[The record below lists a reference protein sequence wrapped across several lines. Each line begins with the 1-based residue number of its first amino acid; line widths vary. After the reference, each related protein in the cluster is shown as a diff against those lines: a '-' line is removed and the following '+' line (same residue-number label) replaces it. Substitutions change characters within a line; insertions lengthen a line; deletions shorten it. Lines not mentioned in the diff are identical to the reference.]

1 MTTDQPTNGTP
12 YSVPDQPVPTPL
24 PANPHPNP
32 VPQQPSYGHAQRA
45 DDTDPGTAW
54 SDYCAAAQRLDAVRR
69 GAATAAGEQAQT
81 TRAAREE
88 LSAVRARLV
97 PQQARLREA
106 GVPDVD
112 LHPTQADAE
121 AAGRAI
127 AGDPAGVLTALH
139 QARSTADRADA
150 ALLGVPGAAL
160 GVTGPRTPVTSWVR
174 NMLVYGPFAG
184 AVLVVQ
190 IALLV
195 TAHGTPMTIYAL
207 GCGLALPLVAL
218 GFAWVTIGAA
228 FPAPTGCKVDRTLP
242 IGAATCFAPILI
254 TLIGQA
260 VLAVT

>member
-12 YSVPDQPVPTPL
+12 YNVPDRPDPTPI
-24 PANPHPNP
+24 PAHPNP
-32 VPQQPSYGHAQRA
+32 VPQQPSYGHPQRRE
-45 DDTDPGTAW
+45 DTDPGSAW

-106 GVPDVD
+106 GVPDAD
-112 LHPTQADAE
+112 LHPTPADAE
-121 AAGRAI
+121 AAGRVI
-127 AGDPAGVLTALH
+127 TGDPAGALTALH

-160 GVTGPRTPVTSWVR
+160 GVAGPRTPVRAWIR
-174 NMLVYGPFAG
+174 NMLVYGPFA
-184 AVLVVQ
+184 ASVLVVQ

-195 TAHGTPMTIYAL
+195 TAGGTPMTIYAL
-207 GCGLALPLVAL
+207 GCGLALPLAAL

-228 FPAPTGCKVDRTLP
+228 FPAPAGGKVDRTLP
-242 IGAATCFAPILI
+242 IGAVACFAPILI

-260 VLAVT
+260 VLAVTS

>member
-12 YSVPDQPVPTPL
+12 YRVPDQPVPTPL
-24 PANPHPNP
+24 PTHPNP
-32 VPQQPSYGHAQRA
+32 VPQQPSYGHSPRP

-69 GAATAAGEQAQT
+69 GAATAAGEQAQAA
-81 TRAAREE
+81 RAAREE

-106 GVPDVD
+106 GVPDDD
-112 LHPTQADAE
+112 LHPTPADAE
-121 AAGRAI
+121 AARRAV
-127 AGDPAGVLTALH
+127 AGDPGAVLTALH

-160 GVTGPRTPVTSWVR
+160 GVAGNRTPVRNWVR

-190 IALLV
+190 IALLI

-207 GCGLALPLVAL
+207 GCGLALPLAAL

-228 FPAPTGCKVDRTLP
+228 FPAPAGGKVDRTLP
-242 IGAATCFAPILI
+242 IGAATCFAPVLI

-260 VLAVT
+260 VLAIT